1 MIKAIAHTIQR
12 GISNY
17 PQAAISSLI
26 FVVCC
31 AVYLA
36 NSSPISANDNVPNA
50 LLALNWFD
58 NGVLNFDAF
67 RNEAYYQLIGTS
79 SLPYYFVEAPNGHV
93 SSTYPIGV
101 AIVTFP
107 IYAILFV
114 GLRIAELFQSFTTGS
129 SVDLLEI
136 TNPQS
141 IVSPFFLEK
150 IAATIVASL
159 SVVIF
164 YLIVRLKFSPVVC
177 IFSVFVYAFA
187 TTTWQTNSQGL
198 WQHASSNLV
207 VLSIILCLLKANRVA
222 SDSPLGKLGSNRR
235 RILLLVAGIFCGLL
249 PGIRPTSSVYA
260 VAAIL
265 YALLVYRK
273 EALFLLLGLSSL
285 LISASWNFY
294 NFGFSLRNFVYGGY
308 TRMSENR
315 DFAQTYYAFT
325 LEQLIKSSTG
335 YLFSPSRGLLV
346 FSPVVLFAA
355 PGGYQLWRRRL
366 DKDEQLLLAMSAA
379 ALLLFIQYSFFKI
392 WGAGWSYGPRYMT
405 DLLPVLCLLIAYFL
419 ANFFQQI
426 GRIHTLVFRGI
437 LALFLALLLYSTFV
451 QVVGVFG
458 WNHWN
463 GIPNPSDSDKYWSLQ
478 DSQIERHARRLWFNL
493 TKPVPD
499 PADYMQQFGGTILSI
514 EQLNERPAPRPL
526 RFRTGGKANR
536 LVVRVKNTGQNQ
548 WYGYQTGADAG
559 VASVRVQLFRVG
571 DRTQPVGP
579 PTYLYVSGNPKP
591 GEIAQAIGNLSIQI
605 KPGEYD
611 LVLDAGVMHFGP
623 PPKTDQHPLL
633 IQKVIVQ

>member
-1 MIKAIAHTIQR
+1 MIKAIAHTIQQ
-12 GISNY
+12 GVSSH
-17 PQAAISSLI
+17 PQATISSLI
-26 FVVCC
+26 FVICC

-36 NSSPISANDNVPNA
+36 NGSPISANDNVPNA

-58 NGVLNFDAF
+58 NSVLNFDAF
-67 RNEAYYQLIGTS
+67 RTEAYYRSIGTS

-107 IYAILFV
+107 VYAILFAGV
-114 GLRIAELFQSFTTGS
+114 RIAEVFQSLITES
-129 SVDLLEI
+129 PVNLLEI
-136 TNPQS
+136 TSPQS

-164 YLIVRLKFSPVVC
+164 YLIVRLKFSPAVC
-177 IFSVFVYAFA
+177 VFAVFAYAFA
-187 TTTWQTNSQGL
+187 TATWQTNSQGL
-198 WQHASSNLV
+198 WQHASSNLA
-207 VLSIILCLLKANRVA
+207 VLSLVLCLLKANRVE
-222 SDSPLGKLGSNRR
+222 GNRR
-235 RILLLVAGIFCGLL
+235 RLLLLVAGIFCGLL

-260 VAAIL
+260 VAATL

-273 EALFLLLGLSSL
+273 EALFLLLGLPSL

-325 LEQLIKSSTG
+325 LEQFIKSSTG

-355 PGGYQLWRRRL
+355 PGGYHLWKRRL
-366 DKDEQLLLAMSAA
+366 DKDEQLLLAMSTAG
-379 ALLLFIQYSFFKI
+379 LLLFIQYSFFKI

-405 DLLPVLCLLIAYFL
+405 DLLPILCLLIAYFL

-426 GRIHTLVFRGI
+426 GRIRPLVFRGI
-437 LALFLALLLYSTFV
+437 FALFLTLLLYSTFV

-458 WNHWN
+458 WNYWN
-463 GIPNPSDSDKYWSLQ
+463 SIPNPSNSNKYWSLQ

-493 TKPVPD
+493 TKPIPN
-499 PADYMQQFGGTILSI
+499 PTDYMQQFAGTVLSI
-514 EQLNERPAPRPL
+514 EQVNEQPAAILL
-526 RFRTGGKANR
+526 RLRTGGKANR
-536 LVVRVKNTGQNQ
+536 LVVQVKNTGQNQ
-548 WYGYQTGADAG
+548 WYGYQTGADIG
-559 VASVRVQLFRVG
+559 VASVRVQLFQVG
-571 DRTQPVGP
+571 DRTRPVSP
-579 PTYLYVSGNPKP
+579 PAYLYVSGNPKP
-591 GEIAQAIGNLSIQI
+591 GETARAIGNLPVQV
-605 KPGEYD
+605 KAGEYD
-611 LVLDAGVMHFGP
+611 LVLDAGVMHFGLP
-623 PPKTDQHPLL
+623 PRPDQHPPFV
-633 IQKVIVQ
+633 QKVIVQ